1 MKGGLG
7 EFVGTGNAYY
17 KIRIL
22 VLTMPRATQLVI
34 PLENRP
40 GKLAYLCST
49 LGEAG
54 VNITAIL
61 APEGK
66 KSGKVSLMVEDMGR
80 ARDALKEAG
89 IRFSEEEVLE
99 VDVDNRPWAFG
110 EVAGKLAKAKI
121 NIDFV
126 YVTTS
131 PYGRA
136 KVVMGVADV
145 TKALRAL
152 GE

>member
-1 MKGGLG
+1 VNKP
-7 EFVGTGNAYY
+7 GT
-17 KIRIL
+17 
-22 VLTMPRATQLVI
+22 
-34 PLENRP
+34 
-40 GKLAYLCST
+40 LAHLCST
-49 LGEAG
+49 LGEAK

-66 KSGKVSLMVEDMGR
+66 KKGKVSLMVEDLAAAREALKR
-80 ARDALKEAG
+80 ARV
-89 IRFSEEEVLE
+89 RFSVEEVLE
-99 VDVDNRPWAFG
+99 VDVDNRPGAFG
-110 EVAGKLAKAKI
+110 EVAGKLAKSKI
-121 NIDFV
+121 NIDYV

-136 KVVMGVADV
+136 KVVMGVPDV

>member
-1 MKGGLG
+1 
-7 EFVGTGNAYY
+7 
-17 KIRIL
+17 
-22 VLTMPRATQLVI
+22 MPKATQLVV
-34 PLENRP
+34 PLTNRP

-49 LGEAG
+49 LGAAT

-66 KSGKVSLMVEDMGR
+66 ERGKVSLMVDDLDA
-80 ARDALKEAG
+80 ARRALKEAK
-89 IRFSEEEVLE
+89 IRFSEQEVLE
-99 VDVDNRPWAFG
+99 VDVDNRPGAFG
-110 EVAGKLAKAKI
+110 EMAGKLSRSKI
-121 NIDFV
+121 NIDYV

-131 PYGRA
+131 PFGRA
-136 KVVMGVADV
+136 KVVMGVPDV

>member
-1 MKGGLG
+1 
-7 EFVGTGNAYY
+7 
-17 KIRIL
+17 
-22 VLTMPRATQLVI
+22 MPKATQLVI
-34 PLENRP
+34 PLANRR
-40 GKLAYLCST
+40 GTLARLCST

-54 VNITAIL
+54 ANITAIL

-66 KSGKVSLMVEDMGR
+66 KTGKVSLMVEDLVA
-80 ARDALKEAG
+80 ARRALKGAN

-99 VDVDNRPWAFG
+99 VDVDNRPGAFG
-110 EVAGKLAKAKI
+110 KVAGRLAKSKI
-121 NIDFV
+121 NIDYV

-136 KVVMGVADV
+136 KVVMGVHDV
-145 TKALRAL
+145 AKALRAL

>member
-1 MKGGLG
+1 MTK
-7 EFVGTGNAYY
+7 E
-17 KIRIL
+17 
-22 VLTMPRATQLVI
+22 TQLVVQ
-34 PLENRP
+34 LANKP
-40 GKLAYLCST
+40 GTLAHLCST

-66 KSGKVSLMVEDMGR
+66 KRGKVSLMVEDLDA
-80 ARDALKEAG
+80 AREALKGAKF
-89 IRFSEEEVLE
+89 RFSEEDVLE
-99 VDVDNRPWAFG
+99 VDVDNRPGKFG
-110 EVAGKLAKAKI
+110 EIAGKLASSKI

-136 KVVMGVADV
+136 KVIMGVSNVA
-145 TKALRAL
+145 KALRVL

>member
-1 MKGGLG
+1 
-7 EFVGTGNAYY
+7 
-17 KIRIL
+17 
-22 VLTMPRATQLVI
+22 MPKATQLVV

-40 GKLAYLCST
+40 GELARLCST
-49 LGEAG
+49 LGEAR

-66 KSGKVSLMVEDMGR
+66 KTGKVSLMVEDLAA
-80 ARDALKEAG
+80 AREALKGAKIG
-89 IRFSEEEVLE
+89 FSEEEVLE
-99 VDVDNRPWAFG
+99 VDVDNRPGAFG
-110 EVAGKLAKAKI
+110 EVAGRLAKSKI
-121 NIDFV
+121 NIDYV

-136 KVVMGVADV
+136 KMVMGVHDV
-145 TKALRAL
+145 AKALRAL

>member
-1 MKGGLG
+1 M
-7 EFVGTGNAYY
+7 V
-17 KIRIL
+17 
-22 VLTMPRATQLVI
+22 
-34 PLENRP
+34 NRP
-40 GKLAYLCST
+40 GALSYLCST
-49 LGEAG
+49 LGEAR

-66 KSGKVSLMVEDMGR
+66 KRGKVSLMVEDLDKARGALKR
-80 ARDALKEAG
+80 ARV
-89 IRFSEEEVLE
+89 RFSEEEVLE
-99 VDVDNRPWAFG
+99 VDVDNRPGAFG
-110 EVAGKLAKAKI
+110 EAAGKLARSKI

-145 TKALRAL
+145 AKALRAL

>member
-1 MKGGLG
+1 
-7 EFVGTGNAYY
+7 
-17 KIRIL
+17 
-22 VLTMPRATQLVI
+22 MPKATQLVI

-40 GKLAYLCST
+40 GELARLCFT
-49 LGEAG
+49 LGEAK

-66 KSGKVSLMVEDMGR
+66 KRGKVSLMVEDLAA
-80 ARDALKEAG
+80 AREALKGAK

-99 VDVDNRPWAFG
+99 VDVDNRPGAFG
-110 EVAGKLAKAKI
+110 EVAGKLAKSKI
-121 NIDFV
+121 NIDYV

-136 KVVMGVADV
+136 RVVMGVSDV
-145 TKALRAL
+145 AKALRAL

>member
-1 MKGGLG
+1 
-7 EFVGTGNAYY
+7 
-17 KIRIL
+17 
-22 VLTMPRATQLVI
+22 MPKATQLVVT
-34 PLENRP
+34 LENRP
-40 GKLAYLCST
+40 GALASLCST

-66 KSGKVSLMVEDMGR
+66 KSGKVSIMVDDVER
-80 ARDALKEAG
+80 ASEALTGAKVK
-89 IRFSEEEVLE
+89 FSEEEVLE
-99 VDVDNRPWAFG
+99 VDVDNRPGAFG
-110 EVAGKLAKAKI
+110 EIAGKLAKSKI
-121 NIDFV
+121 NIEYV

-136 KVVMGVADV
+136 RVVMGVSDLPR
-145 TKALRAL
+145 ALRAL

>member
-1 MKGGLG
+1 
-7 EFVGTGNAYY
+7 
-17 KIRIL
+17 
-22 VLTMPRATQLVI
+22 MPKATQLVI
-34 PLENRP
+34 PLANRA
-40 GKLAYLCST
+40 GTLARLCST

-54 VNITAIL
+54 ANITAIL

-66 KSGKVSLMVEDMGR
+66 KKAKVSLMVEDLDS
-80 ARDALKEAG
+80 ARKALRGAK

-99 VDVDNRPWAFG
+99 VDVDNRPGAFG
-110 EVAGKLAKAKI
+110 EVAGRLAMSKI

-136 KVVMGVADV
+136 KVVMGVRDV
-145 TKALRAL
+145 ARALKAL